1 MDYDIIGMIAVS
13 LAGRD
18 KHRAFAVVGRL
29 DDEHLLIAD
38 GRLRRAEKPKKKKL
52 RHLSVTAD
60 RIDLSRVNRDC
71 MDAYIRRSLA
81 ALGYG
86 VDKTKE
92 G

>member
-1 MDYDIIGMIAVS
+1 MDCDTIGMIVKS

-18 KHRAFAVVGRL
+18 KHRAFVVVGRL
-29 DDEHLLIAD
+29 DEEHLLIAD
-38 GRLRRAEKPKKKKL
+38 GRLRRIDKPKKKKL
-52 RHLSVTAD
+52 RHLSVTGD
-60 RIDLSRVNRDC
+60 SIDLSRADEGC
-71 MDAYIRRSLA
+71 TDAYIRKSLA